1 MRHLLLFRSLVLLAL
16 LGVAAAAPAAERT
29 TYFVPDALG
38 SPVAAM
44 DEQGNVLWRESYAP
58 YGERKTKSPDNTA
71 RAAYTGKPEDAG
83 TGLVYMG
90 ARMYD
95 PESAR
100 FTGIDPQ
107 GFGEANPQ
115 SFGRYL
121 YGNNAP
127 YRFTDPDGEAPT
139 PLDALLIAYDAAS
152 FAMALHSGNPAAI
165 AEASMDLRDSLMG
178 AASPIPGGG
187 LVLKAARAGKAA
199 DKAASKALV
208 RRDPPNNGSLGGELD
223 FTLLPG
229 AMVDRY
235 GLEGGRFLSPAGT
248 PKEMRALR
256 TDPGDADPSV
266 YKVMLPLDVKVSQVA
281 PAYNQIGLGTQYRT
295 SESVADLRRRGFL
308 SREK

>member
-58 YGERKTKSPDNTA
+58 YGERKSKTPDNTA

-127 YRFTDPDGEAPT
+127 YVFVDPDGEVPVLIPVAIFLAKEGAGFAFEATTGVPAVFSVKGLAAAVRKANKSNAFEAALGQARTVLWSGSSSAKHEAAAYAAKVGGSTLEMT
-139 PLDALLIAYDAAS
+139 P
-152 FAMALHSGNPAAI
+152 
-165 AEASMDLRDSLMG
+165 
-178 AASPIPGGG
+178 
-187 LVLKAARAGKAA
+187 AGKLLSETAKNQPFDLMRPA
-199 DKAASKALV
+199 WISESRKLVDEAHGIVDVFLAKSGVRKGSIFLNEELPALKSNAKV
-208 RRDPPNNGSLGGELD
+208 TGI
-223 FTLLPG
+223 
-229 AMVDRY
+229 VIH
-235 GLEGGRFLSPAGT
+235 PAG
-248 PKEMRALR
+248 RA
-256 TDPGDADPSV
+256 
-266 YKVMLPLDVKVSQVA
+266 
-281 PAYNQIGLGTQYRT
+281 T
-295 SESVADLRRRGFL
+295 SR
-308 SREK
+308 